1 MSSLLRS
8 ILLASLVGFLVVGC
22 GNKEEAV
29 EATSEAVDAATE
41 AVSDTADAVSEAAE
55 EVTEAASSEPGGYEP
70 TEDERVPGITE

>member
-22 GNKEEAV
+22 GNKEAV
-29 EATSEAVDAATE
+29 EATSEAVDAASE
-41 AVSDTADAVSEAAE
+41 AVSDTADAVSDAAE
-55 EVTEAASSEPGGYEP
+55 EVTEAVSSEPGGYEP

>member
-29 EATSEAVDAATE
+29 DAATE

-55 EVTEAASSEPGGYEP
+55 EVTEAVSSEPGGYEP